1 MKVKKDT
8 TPISSII
15 HRISFAQ
22 TSEINH
28 FMVDRY
34 EQYDYLYDTKD
45 AQGHLTE
52 QIHSMQDIADT
63 YGEEANRRYAD
74 ALLEYEPLWNVDYTE
89 DGENH
94 NRGTGSGSNSST
106 QTPHNWKTVNSGS
119 DTEVQTPN
127 GWKVEN
133 SGSDTET
140 QTPTNWRTVNNG
152 GHTDTH
158 SDAGYNNITDSQ
170 GRVVTMTPTSA
181 DGNSHNDTTEQQG
194 TFTTQMSKGTKSE
207 QKGTYTTQNT
217 KGTSV
222 EQQGT
227 FTVSGSNS
235 SSSSD
240 DGSHHI
246 RKTGNYGVTSSQD
259 LLKQQFETETL
270 RNVMDWYISKF
281 AVCFDLRIEG
291 VEGLW

>member
-8 TPISSII
+8 TPISSISHSI
-15 HRISFAQ
+15 TFEQA
-22 TSEINH
+22 SEINRL
-28 FMVDRY
+28 MINRY
-34 EQYDYLYDTKD
+34 AQYDYLYDELD
-45 AQGHLTE
+45 ENEHLTE
-52 QIHSMQDIADT
+52 QINCMQDIADK
-63 YGEEANRRYAD
+63 YGDEANRRYAD
-74 ALLEYEPLWNVDYTE
+74 ALLEYEPLWNVDFTE

-94 NRGTGSGSNSST
+94 SRGTGSGSNSST
-106 QTPHNWKTVNSGS
+106 QTPTNWKVVNSGS
-119 DTEVQTPN
+119 DTEVQTPAN
-127 GWKVEN
+127 WKLEN

-140 QTPTNWRTVNNG
+140 QTPTNWKSVNSG
-152 GHTDTH
+152 GKTDTH
-158 SDAGYNNITDSQ
+158 SDAGYNNITDAQ

-181 DGNSHNDTTEQQG
+181 DSNSHNDTTEQQG
-194 TFTTQMSKGTKSE
+194 TYQTQTTKGTSTE
-207 QKGTYTTQNT
+207 QKGTYTTQTT
-217 KGTSV
+217 KGTTT

-227 FTVSGSNS
+227 FTTSGTNS
-235 SSSSD
+235 ASTAD

-259 LLKQQFETETL
+259 LLKQEFEVEAL